1 MCTVTIN
8 AVEKS
13 SELAYKDL
21 VLMVE
26 NEIDLYTTDDNGD
39 LRYKE
44 KYQDIF
50 NNLYD
55 EYYNFLTDEQI

>member
-1 MCTVTIN
+1 MENLI
-8 AVEKS
+8 EKAS
-13 SELAYKDL
+13 DMAEKDL
-21 VLMVE
+21 LLLVE
-26 NEIDLYTTDDNGD
+26 NEWELYTTDDNGD

-55 EYYNFLTDEQI
+55 EYYNFLDDEQI

>member
-1 MCTVTIN
+1 MENLI
-8 AVEKS
+8 EKAS
-13 SELAYKDL
+13 DMAHKDL
-21 VLMVE
+21 CLMVD
-26 NEIDLYTTDDNGD
+26 NEEWLLYTTDDNGD

-55 EYYNFLTDEQI
+55 EYYKFLNDDVS